1 MSKFTQSKTVF
12 KGHRHQHDMDNE
24 EHLMQ
29 FTTNKMEEK
38 NIFKKE
44 ESEQS
49 EQLTIKKTKPTPDAQ
64 RQLKN
69 NEKLISKRAPIC
81 TYTMAKLTEALRGEN
96 SVSDRA
102 RKFATPHTDS

>member
-1 MSKFTQSKTVF
+1 
-12 KGHRHQHDMDNE
+12 
-24 EHLMQ
+24 
-29 FTTNKMEEK
+29 MEEK

-96 SVSDRA
+96 SASDRA